1 MSRPKTAGSKEEKAQ
16 QAEDLKARKERDA
29 AMGYMYAPCNYCGQ
43 AVRWKLPRGMEKTE
57 ENLKNGLTINPSTLP
72 PNWTG
77 EEMERDIVTSGLFS
91 REKPG

>member
-1 MSRPKTAGSKEEKAQ
+1 VSRPKTAGSKEEKAQ

-57 ENLKNGLTINPSTLP
+57 ENLKKYEPKSCGSEECATKFAEN
-72 PNWTG
+72 
-77 EEMERDIVTSGLFS
+77 EMER
-91 REKPG
+91 RRA